1 MRGRTR
7 IEATGSR
14 VPRAAL
20 DVIGIGFG
28 PANLALA
35 ACLEEEPRSVDGSVD
50 GRPLRSL
57 FLERKASYEW
67 HPDMLL
73 EGAEIQVPFLKDLV
87 SLRNPRSRFSF
98 LNYLQ
103 EHDRLLDFV
112 NLRRW
117 FPTRLEF
124 NHYYRWVAAQL
135 ADRVRYGRAVEAVLP
150 VEGGNGTV
158 ELLQVVARH
167 LETGR
172 LEQYRTR
179 NLVVATGG
187 IPYVPPGIDVEA
199 VEKVFHSQSF
209 LRQVRRHFPLADAP
223 YRFLVVGSG
232 QSAAEIFQYLFSRY
246 PNAEVTAALRRFA
259 YKPADESE
267 FVNEIYS
274 PAMTDVFFGLPET
287 ERCYLKSA
295 HADTNYSAVD
305 LELIRAIFR
314 SLYEMKVK
322 GDTRVRIRSL
332 VELRQLERN
341 GSGIVVKLWN
351 KAAGRME
358 RLEADGVVLATG
370 FQRPPR
376 HPLLAGLAEHLL
388 VKEDGDYQVGRDY
401 RVASLPRFA
410 PGIYLQGFCE
420 STHGLSD
427 AVLSVLPIR
436 SREIADSLGGA
447 LARATSATLAASAA
461 RATGA
466 TRAAP
471 RPRRRRQ
478 ARVPPAAAPAAV
490 YLPGPGTPP
499 VTAAI
504 PELAELELG
513 ELAETALESGGRR

>member
-1 MRGRTR
+1 MKGRTR
-7 IEATGSR
+7 IESVSSR
-14 VPRAAL
+14 KPRAPL

-35 ACLEEEPRSVDGSVD
+35 LCLEEQPQSID
-50 GRPLRSL
+50 GRTMQSL

-87 SLRNPRSRFSF
+87 TLRNPQSHFTF
-98 LNYLQ
+98 LNYLRL
-103 EHDRLLDFV
+103 HDRLLDFV

-135 ADRVRYGRAVEAVLP
+135 ADRVRYGRAVESVLP
-150 VEGGNGTV
+150 VAPEDSGGGTV

-172 LEQYRTR
+172 LEEYRTR

-187 IPYVPPGIDVEA
+187 VPHVPAGIDLEA
-199 VEKVFHSQSF
+199 VDKVFHSQSF
-209 LRQVRRHFPLADAP
+209 LREVRRHFPRSDAP

-232 QSAAEIFQYLFSRY
+232 QSAAEIFQYLFSHY
-246 PNAEVTAALRRFA
+246 PNAAVTAALRRFA

-274 PAMTDVFFGLPET
+274 PAMTDVFFALPEA
-287 ERCYLKSA
+287 ERCYLKNA

-322 GDTRVRIRSL
+322 GDTRVRLRSL

-341 GSGIVVKLWN
+341 GSGIVAKLWN
-351 KAAGRME
+351 RAAGRME
-358 RLEADGVVLATG
+358 CLEADGVVLATG
-370 FQRPPR
+370 FQRPRR

-388 VKEDGDYQVGRDY
+388 VKDDGEYQVGRDY
-401 RVASLPRFA
+401 RVASLPGFA

-447 LARATSATLAASAA
+447 LVRAAIAAPAA
-461 RATGA
+461 RAVRA
-466 TRAAP
+466 AAP

-478 ARVPPAAAPAAV
+478 DPAAPAPAAV
-490 YLPGPGTPP
+490 YLASPGTPP
-499 VTAAI
+499 RTAAI
-504 PELAELELG
+504 PELQAIAELQ
-513 ELAETALESGGRR
+513 ELAELREPALETGGRR

>member
-1 MRGRTR
+1 MRERTR
-7 IEATGSR
+7 MTPARSR
-14 VPRAAL
+14 APGAAL
-20 DVIGIGFG
+20 DVIGIGLG

-35 ACLEEEPRSVDGSVD
+35 LCLEEQPQRSFD
-50 GRPLRSL
+50 GRPLQSL

-87 SLRNPRSRFSF
+87 TLRNPQSHFTF
-98 LNYLQ
+98 LNYLRL
-103 EHDRLLDFV
+103 HDRLLDFV

-135 ADRVRYGRAVEAVLP
+135 AERVRYGRVVESVLP
-150 VEGGNGTV
+150 VAPEAPVDAGGGTV

-172 LEQYRTR
+172 LEEYRTR

-187 IPYVPPGIDVEA
+187 LPYIPPGIDLEA
-199 VEKVFHSQSF
+199 TPKVFHSQSF
-209 LRQVRRHFPLADAP
+209 LQEVRRHFPQADAP

-232 QSAAEIFQYLFSRY
+232 QSAAEIFQYLFSHY
-246 PNAEVTAALRRFA
+246 PNAAVTAALRRFA

-274 PAMTDVFFGLPET
+274 PAMTDLFFALPEA
-287 ERCYLKSA
+287 ERCYLKNA

-305 LELIRAIFR
+305 LELIRSIFR
-314 SLYEMKVK
+314 AMYEMKVK
-322 GDTRVRIRSL
+322 GDTRVRMRSL
-332 VELRQLERN
+332 VELRQLEQN
-341 GSGIVVKLWN
+341 GSGIVARLWN
-351 KAAGRME
+351 RAEGRME
-358 RLEADGVVLATG
+358 CLEADGVVLATG
-370 FQRPPR
+370 FHRPRR

-388 VKEDGDYQVGRDY
+388 VKEDGEYQVGRDY
-401 RVASLPRFA
+401 RVRSLPGFA

-447 LARATSATLAASAA
+447 LV
-461 RATGA
+461 
-466 TRAAP
+466 RAALASPEAPP
-471 RPRRRRQ
+471 R
-478 ARVPPAAAPAAV
+478 
-490 YLPGPGTPP
+490 
-499 VTAAI
+499 TAAL
-504 PELAELELG
+504 PELREIAEP
-513 ELAETALESGGRR
+513 ALESGGRR